1 MPQFPQ
7 YLTKEQRDELRN
19 IANAITAPGKG
30 ILAADE
36 STGNILFYN
45 SVTPKDVKNSLFK

>member
-1 MPQFPQ
+1 MTTYYSDYP
-7 YLTKEQRDELRN
+7 TELQEELKR

-36 STGNILFYN
+36 STATCGKRFQVRNYFNCAI
-45 SVTPKDVKNSLFK
+45 T

>member
-7 YLTKEQRDELRN
+7 YLTKEQQDELRN

-45 SVTPKDVKNSLFK
+45 FVQVALI

>member
-1 MPQFPQ
+1 MAFASYGT
-7 YLTKEQRDELRN
+7 YLSKENQEELRR

-36 STGNILFYN
+36 STGQ
-45 SVTPKDVKNSLFK
+45 